1 MIIMFIIDTIID
13 KIRRTKLEK
22 ERAAFI
28 AQHRK
33 SIHRDYSNGYK
44 VRMDI
49 PYRGKYNDIY

>member
-1 MIIMFIIDTIID
+1 MIIMFIIGAIVDH
-13 KIRRTKLEK
+13 IRNRKLEK

-28 AQHRK
+28 EQHRK
-33 SIHRDYSNGYK
+33 TIKRDYSNGYK